1 VAASPGIAPDSEV
14 RGLADGAPVAGGALM
29 TPADLAELLGAFNEV
44 TGRLEQTHGQL
55 RAEVARL
62 NAELRNANE
71 ALERSRRLAA
81 IGEMAAG
88 IAHEVRNPVG
98 SIQLYARMLEEDLA
112 ELPEARRTA
121 VKISNAARGLNA
133 IVGDVLA
140 FSREIKP
147 RAGMVEASGLLQ
159 SSVEACA
166 DLIDRLGERLRVVWS
181 GQEGVEVACDA
192 ELMARALV
200 NVVRNACEAMGECV
214 AGREGIGG
222 HAGQGAGGDD
232 AMTHELL
239 LEWNESQDEDGGV
252 WTVLGV
258 GDTGPG
264 LSDEVIERMFNPFF
278 TTRAAGTGLG
288 LSIVHRIVEAHGGR
302 VRVGRR
308 TPRGARV
315 EIWLPRDAATRGS
328 RRETAS
334 CMETAG

>member
-1 VAASPGIAPDSEV
+1 MAASSGIAPDSEIHALGDAGPV
-14 RGLADGAPVAGGALM
+14 IGGAPM
-29 TPADLAELLGAFNEV
+29 TPSDLAELLGAFNEV
-44 TGRLEQTHGQL
+44 TGRLEETHRQL

-62 NAELRNANE
+62 SAELRNANE

-98 SIQLYARMLEEDLA
+98 SIQLYARMLEEDLV
-112 ELPEARRTA
+112 ELPHARRTA

-147 RAGMVEASGLLQ
+147 RPGMVEASGLLQ
-159 SSVEACA
+159 SSVDACA

-181 GQEGVEVACDA
+181 GGDGMEVACDA

-200 NVVRNACEAMGECV
+200 NVVRNACEAMAECV
-214 AGREGIGG
+214 AGCDGIGG
-222 HAGQGAGGDD
+222 SGGVGGDH
-232 AMTHELL
+232 ASAHELL
-239 LEWNESQDEDGGV
+239 LDWHESQDEDGC
-252 WTVLGV
+252 WWSVLGV

-315 EIWLPRDAATRGS
+315 EIWLPRDAATRGG
-328 RRETAS
+328 RRETVS
-334 CMETAG
+334 CMESAG